1 MGFITRPA
9 CWLSD
14 SYLLLLRTVGR
25 GVVARDWFVAESSK
39 KKKKRKFSEVP
50 YGVLVLLRTT
60 SSSSSA

>member
-39 KKKKRKFSEVP
+39 KKK
-50 YGVLVLLRTT
+50 GVGKKKNQKKKNKNRC
-60 SSSSSA
+60 